1 MNPEKLK
8 DRLIANI
15 YSAGIP
21 ASANDIE
28 RVISQECLER
38 VISLQKMSETVDRS
52 ANPDYLADW
61 DLLRPLNRSTTHENG
76 VHLTLQETSSDE
88 TLTIGQLSRRIKDR
102 QISPVELTKQTLT
115 RITEKDPQL
124 NAFQSVLT
132 DQALRAAE
140 QAEAEIRA
148 GRYRGPLHGI
158 PVAIKDLIAM
168 TGTIRTAGS
177 KILNNQISNFNAGAV
192 DRLLKAGA
200 IIIGKT
206 RLSEFA
212 YWPGSSNPHYGPTS
226 NPHNF
231 DYDAGGSSSGSGA
244 AVAAGIVC
252 AALGSD
258 TGGSIRIPATLCG
271 LVGLKATFGRVSL
284 SGCTP
289 LAWSLDHLGPLTA
302 NVEDSA
308 LLLSVLAG
316 HDPLDSRTRKNS
328 EFTVPADLNAGINGL
343 RIGILREDG
352 FSQPVNDGEMLDSWN
367 TTLTLLEDS
376 GAELVEIDL
385 EDISTLWLTSNAILA
400 VEAATF
406 HTPNLIEH
414 YQDYGRFCKDRL
426 LAAFAFSGEDF
437 VQAQKIRRVIRNKWD
452 QLLQDFDL
460 ILTHS
465 QPDRTPLI
473 GEPSSTRFMNSFN
486 ILGWPAISVPM
497 GKNREGLPLGIQLVA
512 KPWKEGLL
520 LRAAQTL
527 ESSQ

>member
-8 DRLIANI
+8 DRLVANI

-38 VISLQKMSETVDRS
+38 VASLHKLSKTVENS
-52 ANPDYLADW
+52 TNPDYLADW
-61 DLLRPLNRSTTHENG
+61 DLLQPLNKSTAHENG
-76 VHLTLQETSSDE
+76 AHFALQETSSDE
-88 TLTIGQLSRRIKDR
+88 PLTIGQLSRRIKGR
-102 QISPVELTKQTLT
+102 QISPVELTKQTLN
-115 RITEKDPQL
+115 RISEKDPQL

-140 QAEAEIRA
+140 QAETEISA

-168 TGTIRTAGS
+168 TGTIRTSGS
-177 KILNNQISNFNAGAV
+177 ILNNQISNFNAGAV

-200 IIIGKT
+200 IIVGKT

-226 NPHNF
+226 NPHNL

-302 NVEDSA
+302 NV
-308 LLLSVLAG
+308 
-316 HDPLDSRTRKNS
+316 
-328 EFTVPADLNAGINGL
+328 
-343 RIGILREDG
+343 
-352 FSQPVNDGEMLDSWN
+352 
-367 TTLTLLEDS
+367 
-376 GAELVEIDL
+376 
-385 EDISTLWLTSNAILA
+385 
-400 VEAATF
+400 
-406 HTPNLIEH
+406 
-414 YQDYGRFCKDRL
+414 
-426 LAAFAFSGEDF
+426 
-437 VQAQKIRRVIRNKWD
+437 KIR
-452 QLLQDFDL
+452 L
-460 ILTHS
+460 S
-465 QPDRTPLI
+465 C
-473 GEPSSTRFMNSFN
+473 
-486 ILGWPAISVPM
+486 
-497 GKNREGLPLGIQLVA
+497 
-512 KPWKEGLL
+512 
-520 LRAAQTL
+520 
-527 ESSQ
+527 